1 MTKCF
6 ERMLQCVMAA
16 LDRDPLDF
24 AQYLPFFLT
33 LYVNDSLLAMD
44 AVTVHRVRAKRRVLI
59 TRFLARTLLCPYY
72 RPVRMLALSV
82 FDHDAHVEHVDSRR
96 AW

>member
-44 AVTVHRVRAKRRVLI
+44 AVTVHRIRAKRRVLV
-59 TRFLARTLLCPYY
+59 TRFLARALLCPYY
-72 RPVRMLALSV
+72 RPVCGAG
-82 FDHDAHVEHVDSRR
+82 
-96 AW
+96 W